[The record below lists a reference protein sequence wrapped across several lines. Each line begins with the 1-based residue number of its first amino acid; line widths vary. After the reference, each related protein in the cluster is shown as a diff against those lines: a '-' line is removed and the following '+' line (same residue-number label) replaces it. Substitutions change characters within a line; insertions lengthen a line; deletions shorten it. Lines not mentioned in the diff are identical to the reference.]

1 LKLQPINTQLLGA
14 ASPRLKFLLTKAGR
28 QLKLQPINT
37 QLLGAASQ
45 QLRLLLT
52 NVGRQLRLQL
62 VKANRQSRRNRN
74 QEWRCRKV
82 PGSIYAKMRPRTQ
95 TRKVRL
101 IGLRPSP

>member
-1 LKLQPINTQLLGA
+1 AGRLFPA
-14 ASPRLKFLLTKAGR
+14 AGSPQLKFLLTTAGR

-62 VKANRQSRRNRN
+62 IKAN
-74 QEWRCRKV
+74 
-82 PGSIYAKMRPRTQ
+82 
-95 TRKVRL
+95 
-101 IGLRPSP
+101 